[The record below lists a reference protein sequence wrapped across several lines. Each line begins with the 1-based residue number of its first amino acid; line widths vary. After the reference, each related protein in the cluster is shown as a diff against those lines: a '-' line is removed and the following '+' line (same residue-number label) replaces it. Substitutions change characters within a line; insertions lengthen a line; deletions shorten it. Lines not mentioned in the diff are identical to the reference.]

1 MKLQEKIKKKVTARG
16 LRRLAKASEGVNHR
30 GQPSGRRYAIIPS
43 RAVYSPDLSPNDLLL
58 LCALGLFVSRQGVS
72 YPTYE
77 TIKNCTGLGPVQVSA
92 SLKRLINAGMI
103 RKLQPKWFK
112 NQTSKWLTS
121 RYQVLFSSNDPIP
134 TDEELKT
141 SIPFAT
147 DSDEDAQV
155 IKIVNE
161 PIKEVNDKTIG
172 IERDCKSISQ
182 TYGYTIQTDNKSL
195 LDLANLNPS
204 RDRIAMAFKTYL
216 TRFGSLP
223 TTLRVLMDRGAF
235 A

>member
-1 MKLQEKIKKKVTARG
+1 
-16 LRRLAKASEGVNHR
+16 
-30 GQPSGRRYAIIPS
+30 
-43 RAVYSPDLSPNDLLL
+43 
-58 LCALGLFVSRQGVS
+58 
-72 YPTYE
+72 
-77 TIKNCTGLGPVQVSA
+77 
-92 SLKRLINAGMI
+92 MI

-147 DSDEDAQV
+147 DSDEDVQV

-172 IERDCKSISQ
+172 IERELRSMSQ
-182 TYGYTIQTDNKSL
+182 TYGYTIQTDTSSL
-195 LDLANLNPS
+195 NHLANLNPS
-204 RDRIAMAFKTYL
+204 RDRIAMAFRNYV

-223 TTLRVLMDRGAF
+223 TTLQMLIDRGMF
-235 A
+235 E